1 MIARTS
7 MYKYGKGISVEN
19 GGYRTDDNSGEFS
32 RNASALIAR
41 EDARPIDEHENWRDA
56 SRVRALF
63 VAKEQ
68 KKRRKKRSKRSDKS
82 SFTQVNQLIP
92 CNEYLEEE
100 GLERKISFRE
110 CEIDRICTLSR
121 WSARGFLDENKKKK
135 QNVGCFY

>member
-41 EDARPIDEHENWRDA
+41 EDARPIDKHENWRDA

-68 KKRRKKRSKRSDKS
+68 KKRRKKKEVRGATSKVVVYTGKS
-82 SFTQVNQLIP
+82 INPLQ
-92 CNEYLEEE
+92 
-100 GLERKISFRE
+100 
-110 CEIDRICTLSR
+110 
-121 WSARGFLDENKKKK
+121 
-135 QNVGCFY
+135 